1 MIIFLHG
8 PDTFRSRSKLRQ
20 IRERFRREV
29 DKTGYNTATFA
40 GRGLKVEAF
49 EQALLAAPFLAPKRL
64 VVVEELI
71 AAKPSTAV
79 EKQLLEL
86 LQRPAAGQPVAVFWE
101 GELPAGKGGG
111 LVKFLHESPYAERF
125 DRITGS
131 ALTRWYQQQANAHGL
146 AIGSSELQQLI
157 ELVGDDL
164 WRADGELQK
173 LAAYCR
179 GRTATTDD
187 IALLVA
193 SDVEENIFALTD
205 AIGQRRQAQAV
216 QLLHQQHQAG
226 VSPLEITAKMAWH
239 CKNLLQAKAWLTAQG
254 GHGSSWELAEA
265 IGMHPF
271 VAKKTLGQVNNFSQ
285 VELVNRYRQ
294 LLDIDRKLKT
304 SHHNPAAL
312 LALLVAGRPART
324 AD

>member
-1 MIIFLHG
+1 MVIFLHG

-29 DKTGYNTATFA
+29 DKTGYNTATLA
-40 GRGLKVEAF
+40 GRGFKVEEF

-71 AAKPSTAV
+71 AAKPSAAV

-101 GELPAGKGGG
+101 GELPAGKGGA
-111 LVKFLHESPYAERF
+111 LLKFLRESPYAERF
-125 DRITGS
+125 DRISGS
-131 ALTRWYQQQANAHGL
+131 ALTQWYQRQAKSHEL
-146 AIGSSELQQLI
+146 AFAPRALERIT

-179 GRTATTDD
+179 GRAATTDD
-187 IALLVA
+187 IAALVA
-193 SDVEENIFALTD
+193 SEVEENIFALTD

-216 QLLHQQHQAG
+216 QLLHRQHQAG

-239 CKNLLQAKAWLTAQG
+239 CKNLISAKTWLTSNG
-254 GHGSSWELAEA
+254 GHGSSWQLAQA
-265 IGMHPF
+265 VGMHPF

-285 VELVNRYRQ
+285 AELVNRYRQ
-294 LLDIDRKLKT
+294 LLAIDRQLKN
-304 SHHNPAAL
+304 SHPNPTAL
-312 LALLVAGRPART
+312 LALLVVNRPARA